1 MTAFMQSD
9 FSIPVSTTERSR
21 GWNLSIPVLTTERSR
36 GGNLSIPVLTTERS
50 QGGNYDSLLSISRE
64 ELDAFTTIHANFKP
78 KKQLKIAYNDIL
90 VRKFDT
96 IVSYNPQLV
105 FDEILAISGRKID
118 NILSEM
124 DSKIDDVE
132 RQFSEESPSETDR
145 WTIHTRFLKISV
157 SLHCYTE
164 YDFGVE
170 NTATHRVVVSFT
182 AHFQGFT
189 ESISPKGDR
198 RSQSEIYKAKRRRV
212 SFRDSY
218 ENDASRIYGK
228 DSYNIDAFSTVNNI
242 YSRIQQQFSEL

>member
-1 MTAFMQSD
+1 
-9 FSIPVSTTERSR
+9 
-21 GWNLSIPVLTTERSR
+21 
-36 GGNLSIPVLTTERS
+36 
-50 QGGNYDSLLSISRE
+50 
-64 ELDAFTTIHANFKP
+64 
-78 KKQLKIAYNDIL
+78 
-90 VRKFDT
+90 
-96 IVSYNPQLV
+96 VSYNPQLV

-132 RQFSEESPSETDR
+132 RQSEESPSETDR

-157 SLHCYTE
+157 SLRCYTE

-182 AHFQGFT
+182 AHFQGFK
-189 ESISPKGDR
+189 ESGG
-198 RSQSEIYKAKRRRV
+198 RSQSEIYQAKRRRV
-212 SFRDSY
+212 SERDSY

-242 YSRIQQQFSEL
+242 YSRIQQRFAAFS

>member
-9 FSIPVSTTERSR
+9 
-21 GWNLSIPVLTTERSR
+21 LSIP
-36 GGNLSIPVLTTERS
+36 GLTTERS

-182 AHFQGFT
+182 AHF
-189 ESISPKGDR
+189 
-198 RSQSEIYKAKRRRV
+198 
-212 SFRDSY
+212 
-218 ENDASRIYGK
+218 DASRIYGK

-242 YSRIQQQFSEL
+242 YSRIQQQFAAFS